1 MWSDGNVAKRV
12 FLQALKSVDPYRSVQ
27 NYIPTIIKN
36 YEKFNCTQLY
46 VVAFGKS
53 AELMSAGV
61 MDNIGDIVTG
71 GIAIVPNKYI
81 KNPWKNKKIKLFT
94 GGHPLP
100 DKNSLLA
107 TKRIIKLLEG
117 VNSKTLVVF
126 LISGGGSS
134 LLVSPVDGVTLRE
147 KINITRSLLKCGA
160 KIQEINAVRKHL
172 SKVKGGR
179 LAEIT
184 YPSRM
189 LSLIISDV
197 IDDPLDTIAS
207 GPTAPDSTT
216 YRTAIQVLRKYGL
229 IDQYAKIFSYFNMGL
244 KGIIPETPKHHS
256 PVFKNVN
263 NIIIASNRMALME
276 AKNLTEKYGY
286 YTKILTHSL
295 SGDARKAGEY
305 LALQAIKHKNYMKKK
320 GLKKMC
326 IVTGGETTVRVT
338 GKGKGGRNQ
347 ELALTFASKI
357 RGIPGITLLSA
368 GTDGID
374 GNTDA
379 AGAIVDGFTIEKGS
393 SMGLNY
399 QDYQKNNDSYNF
411 LKATGNLI
419 FTGPTG
425 TNVMDMQIMI
435 IRMSR

>member
-1 MWSDGNVAKRV
+1 
-12 FLQALKSVDPYRSVQ
+12 
-27 NYIPTIIKN
+27 
-36 YEKFNCTQLY
+36 
-46 VVAFGKS
+46 
-53 AELMSAGV
+53 
-61 MDNIGDIVTG
+61 
-71 GIAIVPNKYI
+71 
-81 KNPWKNKKIKLFT
+81 
-94 GGHPLP
+94 
-100 DKNSLLA
+100 
-107 TKRIIKLLEG
+107 
-117 VNSKTLVVF
+117 
-126 LISGGGSS
+126 
-134 LLVSPVDGVTLRE
+134 
-147 KINITRSLLKCGA
+147 
-160 KIQEINAVRKHL
+160 
-172 SKVKGGR
+172 
-179 LAEIT
+179 
-184 YPSRM
+184 
-189 LSLIISDV
+189 
-197 IDDPLDTIAS
+197 
-207 GPTAPDSTT
+207 
-216 YRTAIQVLRKYGL
+216 
-229 IDQYAKIFSYFNMGL
+229 MGL

-326 IVTGGETTVRVT
+326 IITGGETTVRVT

-357 RGIPGITLLSA
+357 KGIPGITLLSA

-379 AGAIVDGFTIEKGS
+379 AGAIVDGFTIEKGN